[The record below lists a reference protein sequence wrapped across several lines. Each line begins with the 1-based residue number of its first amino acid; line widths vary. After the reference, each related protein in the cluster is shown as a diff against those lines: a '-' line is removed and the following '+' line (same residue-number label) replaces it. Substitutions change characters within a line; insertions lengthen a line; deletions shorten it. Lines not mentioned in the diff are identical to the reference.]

1 MPCLTDKCTFF
12 LCCVFV
18 AFKNLMQVWMMQTHL
33 CKDGVCAYK
42 RNPLSEQNASLSPRF
57 PKGELWCALLA
68 GVQKRRNCYKY
79 TKGWAVVAR
88 ELGPGSCIC
97 AACQAWMSER
107 FSAALVKHLG
117 YLVGM
122 SCKIR
127 AQFIP
132 TKVFWLIVQEALQC
146 PVCFVCSGGLILA
159 LAPCVPVL
167 KCLSP
172 KSRWYL

>member
-12 LCCVFV
+12 LCCVFM
-18 AFKNLMQVWMMQTHL
+18 AFKSLMQVRMMQAHL

-42 RNPLSEQNASLSPRF
+42 RNPLSEQNASVSPRF
-57 PKGELWCALLA
+57 PKGELWCTLVA
-68 GVQKRRNCYKY
+68 GVQKRRNYYKY
-79 TKGWAVVAR
+79 TTGWAVVAR
-88 ELGPGSCIC
+88 ELGPGSCIR

-132 TKVFWLIVQEALQC
+132 TKVFWLIAGGIAL
-146 PVCFVCSGGLILA
+146 
-159 LAPCVPVL
+159 PCMF
-167 KCLSP
+167 CM
-172 KSRWYL
+172 